1 MRSSN
6 NLDMRIIDAAIS
18 EAVAS
23 AQWERVDLESRRP
36 GLMSD
41 ELMLAKAAE
50 LALSPVARDQLM
62 SLALEH
68 GGQQYHPDYPV
79 IDLNCCADA
88 REQISRRILA
98 MGPHKASESEAVV
111 ESVEARHSRRL
122 RQTVR
127 FDLLAE
133 CLEQDAVLQETF
145 WNHPDIPATDSVRL
159 TMLCSIP
166 KLRERAETLSAS
178 ASNWRLLFRRLF
190 TSITK
195 RNIR

>member
-6 NLDMRIIDAAIS
+6 NLEMRMVDAAVS
-18 EAVAS
+18 EAVAG

-36 GLMSD
+36 GLSPD

-62 SLALEH
+62 SLALEY
-68 GGQQYHPDYPV
+68 GAQQFHPDYPV
-79 IDLNCCADA
+79 IDLNCCADE
-88 REQISRRILA
+88 RELISRRILA
-98 MGPHKASESEAVV
+98 MGPHKASETEDVVEAV
-111 ESVEARHSRRL
+111 ETRHSRRL
-122 RQTVR
+122 RHNVR

-133 CLEQDAVLQETF
+133 GLKQDATLQETF
-145 WNHPDIPATDSVRL
+145 WNHPDIPATDAVRL

-178 ASNWRLLFRRLF
+178 VCNWRLPFRRLL
-190 TSITK
+190 TTITK

>member
-6 NLDMRIIDAAIS
+6 NLEMRIIDAAIS
-18 EAVAS
+18 EAVAG

-68 GGQQYHPDYPV
+68 RGQQFHPDYPV
-79 IDLNCCADA
+79 IDLKGCANE

-98 MGPHKASESEAVV
+98 MGPHKASETEAVV
-111 ESVEARHSRRL
+111 EAVETRHSRRL
-122 RQTVR
+122 RQNVR
-127 FDLLAE
+127 FDLLSE
-133 CLEQDAVLQETF
+133 CLKQDAILQETF
-145 WNHPDIPATDSVRL
+145 WNHPDIPATDAVRL

-178 ASNWRLLFRRLF
+178 VCNWRLPFRRLF
-190 TSITK
+190 TTITK
-195 RNIR
+195 RNTR